1 MNEKNFE
8 YLRDQV
14 KYSGFGEGLEDQLKE
29 NIKRQ
34 PPEFTLQHQAIF
46 GKDEINSALHFKRST
61 TTDMYFFNSYTASMK
76 QEQAAERMNQTFYV
90 GKDNNITLKEGYNLM
105 NGRAVNKDLTNKEGK
120 IYNAWLQMDFKQTDS
135 AGNFKLK
142 QFHSNYGFD
151 LEKELARHPIKELQ
165 NTQDK
170 SRLLD
175 SLQKGS
181 RQSVTFME
189 NGNERRRYIEA
200 NPQFKSVNIYDSSL
214 HKLHNLQSRQVA
226 QSNANKKE
234 QRTGQDLAGGD
245 EGSHHSGKKAKMKA
259 KGMSISQ

>member
-14 KYSGFGEGLEDQLKE
+14 KYSGFGEGLENQLKE

-34 PPEFTLQHQAIF
+34 PPEFTLQHQATF
-46 GKDEINSALHFKRST
+46 GKDEVNSALHFKRSA
-61 TTDMYFFNSYTASMK
+61 TTDMYFFNSYMASMK
-76 QEQAAERMNQTFYV
+76 QEQATEKMNQTFYV

-105 NGRAVNKDLTNKEGK
+105 SGRAINKDLTNKEGK

-151 LEKELARHPIKELQ
+151 LEKEVSKHPVKELQ
-165 NTQDK
+165 NAQDK

-175 SLQKGS
+175 SLQKGN
-181 RQSVTFME
+181 RQAVTFME
-189 NGNERRRYIEA
+189 NGGEQRRYLEA
-200 NPQFKSVNIYDSSL
+200 NPQFKSVTVYDASM
-214 HKLHNLQSRQVA
+214 HKLHKRQSQQVT
-226 QSNANKKE
+226 QSNANKQE
-234 QRTGQDLAGGD
+234 QKNGRELAGDD
-245 EGSHHSGKKAKMKA
+245 EKDHHSGKKVKKV

>member
-14 KYSGFGEGLEDQLKE
+14 KYSGFGESLENQLKE

-34 PPEFTLQHQAIF
+34 PPEFTLQHQATF
-46 GKDEINSALHFKRST
+46 GKDEINSALHFKRSA

-76 QEQAAERMNQTFYV
+76 QEQAAEKLNQTFYV

-105 NGRAVNKDLTNKEGK
+105 SGRAINKDLTNKEGK

-151 LEKELARHPIKELQ
+151 LKKEVAKHPIKELQ

-170 SRLLD
+170 SRL
-175 SLQKGS
+175 
-181 RQSVTFME
+181 
-189 NGNERRRYIEA
+189 
-200 NPQFKSVNIYDSSL
+200 
-214 HKLHNLQSRQVA
+214 H
-226 QSNANKKE
+226 
-234 QRTGQDLAGGD
+234 GG
-245 EGSHHSGKKAKMKA
+245 
-259 KGMSISQ
+259 

>member
-14 KYSGFGEGLEDQLKE
+14 KYSGFGEGLENQLKE

-34 PPEFTLQHQAIF
+34 PPEFTLQHQATF
-46 GKDEINSALHFKRST
+46 GKDEVNSALHFKRSA
-61 TTDMYFFNSYTASMK
+61 TTDMYFFNSYMASMK
-76 QEQAAERMNQTFYV
+76 QEQATEKMNQTFYV

-105 NGRAVNKDLTNKEGK
+105 NGRAINKDLTNKEGK

-151 LEKELARHPIKELQ
+151 LEKELAKHPIKELQ

-170 SRLLD
+170 SRMLD
-175 SLQKGS
+175 SLQKGN
-181 RQSVTFME
+181 RQSVTFVE
-189 NGNERRRYIEA
+189 NGKEQRRYVEA
-200 NPQFKSVNIYDSSL
+200 NPQFKTLTVFDVNM
-214 HKLHNLQSRQVA
+214 HKLGNRQSQQVS
-226 QSNANKKE
+226 QSNAQKQE
-234 QRTGQDLAGGD
+234 QKVAQDLAGDD
-245 EGSHHSGKKAKMKA
+245 EKDHQSGKKVKKL
-259 KGMSISQ
+259 KGMSITQ